1 MPTASPSPSHK
12 RLRKTP
18 SSSDSNE
25 HDNNRSFLDDFLSSN
40 DIVNDLFNVHGVND
54 NTVVTTSQE
63 PRLSSEVTC
72 NCKRSKCLK
81 LYCDCFSQGVMC
93 GTNCKCENC
102 HNLPGYES
110 MIIKSRKSILQRN
123 PVAFEKKIIH
133 GNRHS
138 RGCKCKS
145 SKCIKKYCECFAS
158 GVECT
163 EYCECSD
170 CNNGKNISYSTKNAV
185 ENSDILD
192 FMNGLGN
199 SVC

>member
-1 MPTASPSPSHK
+1 MSTSSPSPSHK

-18 SSSDSNE
+18 SSSGSNG
-25 HDNNRSFLDDFLSSN
+25 HSNDRSFLDDFLSSN
-40 DIVNDLFNVHGVND
+40 EGFNDLFNIPEVN
-54 NTVVTTSQE
+54 NTDVTKSQE
-63 PRLSSEVTC
+63 PILSSEVTC

-81 LYCDCFSQGVMC
+81 LYCDCFSQGVTC

-110 MIIKSRKSILQRN
+110 MITKSRKAILKRN
-123 PVAFEKKIIH
+123 PVAFDKKIIH

-170 CNNGKNISYSTKNAV
+170 CKNGKNVSYSTKNTV

-192 FMNGLGN
+192 FMNGLESG
-199 SVC
+199 VC

>member
-1 MPTASPSPSHK
+1 MTSSSPSPSRK
-12 RLRKTP
+12 RLRKSP
-18 SSSDSNE
+18 SSSGSNGRSA
-25 HDNNRSFLDDFLSSN
+25 DRSFLDDFLSSN
-40 DIVNDLFNVHGVND
+40 QGFNDLFNLPDIGAS
-54 NTVVTTSQE
+54 TSTSHNE
-63 PRLSSEVTC
+63 TLASSQVTC

-81 LYCDCFSQGVMC
+81 LYCDCFSQGVTC
-93 GTNCKCENC
+93 GPNCKCENC
-102 HNLPGYES
+102 QNLTGYES
-110 MIIKSRKSILQRN
+110 IIAKARKSIIKRN

-170 CNNGKNISYSTKNAV
+170 CKNGKNVSYSTKNAV
-185 ENSDILD
+185 ENSDIID
-192 FMNGLGN
+192 FMNSLENGILG
-199 SVC
+199 

>member
-1 MPTASPSPSHK
+1 MTSTSPSPSKK
-12 RLRKTP
+12 RLRRSP
-18 SSSDSNE
+18 SSPGSYGHHAD
-25 HDNNRSFLDDFLSSN
+25 RSFLDDFLSSN
-40 DIVNDLFNVHGVND
+40 RDFNDLFDIPTDSNNTSTIQND
-54 NTVVTTSQE
+54 
-63 PRLSSEVTC
+63 PISSSDLTC

-81 LYCDCFSQGVMC
+81 LYCDCFSQGVTC
-93 GTNCKCENC
+93 GQNCKCENC
-102 HNLPGYES
+102 QNLAACES
-110 MIIKSRKSILQRN
+110 IIAKARKSIIKRN
-123 PVAFEKKIIH
+123 PVAFDKKIIH

-170 CNNGKNISYSTKNAV
+170 CKNGKNISYSTKNAV
-185 ENSDILD
+185 ENSDIID

-199 SVC
+199 GVC